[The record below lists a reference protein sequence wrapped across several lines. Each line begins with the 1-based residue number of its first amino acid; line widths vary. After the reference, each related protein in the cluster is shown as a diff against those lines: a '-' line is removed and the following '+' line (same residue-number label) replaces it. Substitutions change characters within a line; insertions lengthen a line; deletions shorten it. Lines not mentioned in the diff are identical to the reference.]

1 MFIVS
6 NFRKGE
12 YIMTKPKYH
21 MVSFSGGKDS
31 TAMLLHMMELG
42 MQIDEVLYCDTWMEF
57 PAMERHVKRIKK
69 LIEDA
74 GIKFVTLKY
83 PMSFKYLMLEHQP
96 ERRQSTQEKL
106 GGNPKGYSWPG
117 SRSRWCTSKLKTDI
131 IKKYK
136 QEMNDKYD
144 VIEYVGIA
152 VDEQYRLE
160 RESNKV
166 HQHPLVDWNWTE
178 ADALKYCYDKGFDW
192 EGLYEIFDRVSCWCC
207 PLQPLKDLK
216 GLWKNFPDLWN
227 ELNEMDKQTWR
238 TFRADYSVDELTAR
252 FELEEQLEA
261 EGKSINPHNKEFRKS
276 WNKVLSKLRK

>member
-1 MFIVS
+1 
-6 NFRKGE
+6 
-12 YIMTKPKYH
+12 MTKPKYH

-69 LIEDA
+69 LVEDA
-74 GIKFVTLKY
+74 GIKFVTLKN

-106 GGNPKGYSWPG
+106 GGNPKGYSWAG
-117 SRSRWCTSKLKTDI
+117 SRSRWCTSKLKTELL
-131 IKKYK
+131 KKYK

-144 VIEYVGIA
+144 VIEYVGLA

-238 TFRADYSVDELTAR
+238 TFRADYSVEELTAR